1 MAENEVKS
9 AFAQE
14 QVAEKSESERIRERI
29 QNYKA
34 QIDPK
39 ILSVVPALLE
49 SQLKAGLVKS
59 NELEALIVVRDEFNK
74 ASIDYNTELERAQ
87 RRLQELAETEL
98 AAKQEELAKREAE
111 KEQEIV
117 NERVARK
124 TAEQELKIALAKLE
138 ALQGV
143 QSNVTSMDVEPP
155 ALAPAPTPAPEPKP
169 KSKAWEMIRAGR
181 AQKEEEPEAKLFEP
195 EEFTLDVPED
205 AKGTEEFLKEVESV
219 QSEAEVKPTVKDE
232 DMAAAHDLIDE
243 EITDLGEDLPTL
255 KVAEEDEE
263 TKPTFSGPTIT
274 GGNAPN
280 LKVQIEEGKTIEARL
295 DKPIKSYDS
304 LEDLQAAVDEKNELR
319 QKSLDEEL
327 DEAEEEFEEIVIPSE
342 SELKSMTKKTIAET
356 ADALNFEGIVT
367 SLTKEEMISKFVLA
381 TQDYI
386 QSLQDAGEF
395 IAASET
401 DVKDGS
407 DDSDDHRDGGY
418 F

>member
-74 ASIDYNTELERAQ
+74 ASIDYNSELERAQ

-98 AAKQEELAKREAE
+98 AAKQEELAKREAV
-111 KEQEIV
+111 KEQELV

-143 QSNVTSMDVEPP
+143 QSNVTSIDVEPP
-155 ALAPAPTPAPEPKP
+155 ALAPAPTPAPEPKS

-181 AQKEEEPEAKLFEP
+181 SQKQEEESEFKLFEP

-219 QSEAEVKPTVKDE
+219 QSEAEVKPAVKDE

-243 EITDLGEDLPTL
+243 ELTDLGEDLPTL

-263 TKPTFSGPTIT
+263 TKPTFSGPAIT

-280 LKVQIEEGKTIEARL
+280 LKVQIEENKTIEARL

-304 LEDLQAAVDEKNELR
+304 LEDLQAAVDEKNKLR
-319 QKSLDEEL
+319 EQFEETLEDDEEY
-327 DEAEEEFEEIVIPSE
+327 DEIVIPSE
-342 SELKSMTKKTIAET
+342 SELKSMTKKSIAET

-367 SLTKEEMISKFVLA
+367 SLTKEEMISKFVQA
-381 TQDYI
+381 TEDYI